1 MSNSFINRQIKANN
15 RSIFNKDGTKKD
27 YVLIDEEIKKLEEQ
41 RPKRYKRNGKEI
53 KNDILEDVSKEVEQ
67 LRRDRC
73 GADNYKKIKLL
84 KNSNRINLEGFNTP
98 CIYILYKED
107 EMVYIGET
115 TSFSKRLAQHIT
127 EGKKCFDSFKLRYFI
142 DNDKVRKNKEKRMI
156 KKFKPKYN
164 IIHNKTNK

>member
-1 MSNSFINRQIKANN
+1 MRSLLINAIFFILLSLSCFGQ
-15 RSIFNKDGTKKD
+15 
-27 YVLIDEEIKKLEEQ
+27 
-41 RPKRYKRNGKEI
+41 
-53 KNDILEDVSKEVEQ
+53 
-67 LRRDRC
+67 
-73 GADNYKKIKLL
+73 KI
-84 KNSNRINLEGFNTP
+84 NSNRINLEGFNTP